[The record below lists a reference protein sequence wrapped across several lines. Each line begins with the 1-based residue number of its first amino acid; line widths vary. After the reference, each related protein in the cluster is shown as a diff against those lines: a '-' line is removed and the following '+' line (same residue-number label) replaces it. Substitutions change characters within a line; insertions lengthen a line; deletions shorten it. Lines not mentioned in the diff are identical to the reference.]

1 MGIINTGGPQPK
13 PIHVTLVCQ
22 KKSQGW
28 QIIAAQL
35 THL

>member
-1 MGIINTGGPQPK
+1 VIDTAAGPQPK

-22 KKSQGW
+22 KNPHGW

-35 THL
+35 TQMH